1 MALRKI
7 VTVGDPILTKVCR
20 PVTKFDQ
27 KLAILIEDMIETMH
41 DANGVGLAGPQ
52 VGILRRVCIVEDEQ
66 GEIIELIN
74 PEIIK
79 TEGEQT
85 GLEGCLSVP
94 GKYGI
99 VTRPMVVRVRAQDR
113 DGATFE
119 VEDEDI
125 TARCF
130 CHEIEH
136 LDGHLFSEHCDR
148 LLTDEELE
156 QYLKE
161 HEDEYEREDD
171 E

>member
-7 VTVGDPILTKVCR
+7 ALQGEECLTKVCR
-20 PVTKFDQ
+20 PVTDFNSRLRTLLD
-27 KLAILIEDMIETMH
+27 DMADTLEESG
-41 DANGVGLAGPQ
+41 GVGLAAPQ
-52 VGILRRVCIVEDEQ
+52 VGVLRRVCVVLDEDDQ
-66 GEIIELIN
+66 LIELIN
-74 PEIIK
+74 PEIIY

-94 GKYGI
+94 GKYGE
-99 VTRPMVVRVRAQDR
+99 VTRPEIVRVRAQDR
-113 DGATFE
+113 DGNWFE
-119 VEDEDI
+119 VEDEGL